1 MDQNH
6 EMRFLW
12 SWTES
17 QNMPLFKQI
26 SSVLSLPQ
34 LTGMSKYNLDY
45 NMKPFKS
52 SKTLKSAGSV
62 FAQDIYPQINYIL
75 K

>member
-1 MDQNH
+1 
-6 EMRFLW
+6 
-12 SWTES
+12 
-17 QNMPLFKQI
+17 MPLFKQI